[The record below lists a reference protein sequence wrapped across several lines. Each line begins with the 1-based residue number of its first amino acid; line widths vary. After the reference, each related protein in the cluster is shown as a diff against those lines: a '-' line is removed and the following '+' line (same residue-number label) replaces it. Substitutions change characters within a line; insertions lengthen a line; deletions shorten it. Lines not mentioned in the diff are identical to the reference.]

1 MRRSSDGEGRKS
13 LERNGFFM
21 FRESVA
27 ARNRKRLMVV
37 LGLTS
42 TLLVIEVIGGFLTH
56 SLALLSDAGHMLSDV
71 GGLALALLAIRFAQK
86 SATPEKTYGYYRAE
100 ILAALT
106 NGVVLIFV
114 SGYIL
119 YESYRR
125 FIEPP
130 EVKSLPMLVVA
141 GVGLVVNLMGMFILR
156 GSSKGSLNI
165 KGAYLEVW
173 SDTLSSAGV
182 IGAGVVMLT
191 TKWYLADPIISAVIG
206 LFILPRTWE
215 LLKESVN
222 VLLEGTP
229 THISISEVHEA
240 MMKVAGVERIHDLHI
255 WTLTS
260 GIEAMSGHVVV
271 SGMKDGPLIL
281 EQLHS
286 LLDERFHITHTTI
299 QLEDRERKQEAVEF

>member
-1 MRRSSDGEGRKS
+1 M
-13 LERNGFFM
+13 
-21 FRESVA
+21 
-27 ARNRKRLMVV
+27 
-37 LGLTS
+37 
-42 TLLVIEVIGGFLTH
+42 
-56 SLALLSDAGHMLSDV
+56 
-71 GGLALALLAIRFAQK
+71 RFAQK
-86 SATPEKTYGYYRAE
+86 SATPQKTYGYYRAE

-119 YESYRR
+119 YESYQR

-130 EVKSLPMLVVA
+130 EVKSAPMLAVA
-141 GVGLVVNLMGMFILR
+141 AIGLVVNLMGIFILR
-156 GSSKGSLNI
+156 GPSKGSLNI

-182 IGAGVVMLT
+182 IGAGLIMLT
-191 TKWYLADPIISAVIG
+191 TGWYYADPIISVVIG

-229 THISISEVHEA
+229 THISVREVHEA
-240 MMKVAGVERIHDLHI
+240 MMQVAGVERIHDLHV

-260 GIEAMSGHVVV
+260 GIEALSGHVVV

-286 LLDERFHITHTTI
+286 LLNKKFNITHTTI
-299 QLEDRERKQEAVEF
+299 QLEDKEKKEEAVEF